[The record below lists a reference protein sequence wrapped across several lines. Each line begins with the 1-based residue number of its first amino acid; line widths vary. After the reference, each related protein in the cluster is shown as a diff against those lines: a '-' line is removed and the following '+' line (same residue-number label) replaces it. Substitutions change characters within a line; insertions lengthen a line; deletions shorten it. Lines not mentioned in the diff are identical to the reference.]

1 MRRNSLSR
9 PLFLEILTACETAP
23 ICWPL
28 SPPQLISK
36 VESLGNCKGGCLS
49 LKKGHCKMWFRFSE
63 SHHLSFVGEEGM
75 AGRAIS
81 FAAEYGKDSVVGRI
95 RRAVGDAGDNDK

>member
-1 MRRNSLSR
+1 
-9 PLFLEILTACETAP
+9 
-23 ICWPL
+23 
-28 SPPQLISK
+28 
-36 VESLGNCKGGCLS
+36 
-49 LKKGHCKMWFRFSE
+49 MWFRFSE